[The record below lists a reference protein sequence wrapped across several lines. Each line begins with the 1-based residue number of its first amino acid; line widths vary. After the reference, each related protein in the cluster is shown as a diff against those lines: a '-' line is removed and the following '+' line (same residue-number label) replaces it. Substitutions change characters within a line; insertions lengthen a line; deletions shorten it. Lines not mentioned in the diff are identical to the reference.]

1 MKTRSKMIRIS
12 RLGTLVVATFALTG
26 AAGRALAA
34 PSTPQPGSL
43 DDAQIAGRVLAFN
56 QAEVQTAD
64 AVRGKLS
71 TPPVWQLAQR
81 MTVDDSAIDQKL
93 SALAGKNQQSG
104 SDGVAHG
111 QAAGADLSNLSGDAL
126 ENAYVDREI
135 QTHQAMLNTID
146 SQLIPNAKSE
156 DLQRRLNQILSG
168 PCSRL
173 RIVDCR
179 AQKVGSASPRRR
191 RPLRDMNLSAF
202 SLARR
207 GRGSAA
213 ARTARYPRAGST
225 PPRSAYRC
233 GR

>member
-1 MKTRSKMIRIS
+1 MASLFVGPDLEETSMKTLSKTIRIS

-26 AAGRALAA
+26 AAGRAMAA
-34 PSTPQPGSL
+34 PSTPAAGSL
-43 DDAQIAGRVLAFN
+43 DDAQIADRVLAFN
-56 QAEVQTAD
+56 EAEVQTAD

-93 SALAGKNQQSG
+93 SAFAGKNQQSG

-126 ENAYVDREI
+126 EKAYVDREI

-156 DLQRRLNQILSG
+156 DLQRRLNDVRAETQAQLEE
-168 PCSRL
+168 
-173 RIVDCR
+173 
-179 AQKVGSASPRRR
+179 AQKVQHT
-191 RPLRDMNLSAF
+191 LRVTELMNL
-202 SLARR
+202 
-207 GRGSAA
+207 
-213 ARTARYPRAGST
+213 
-225 PPRSAYRC
+225 PPDPV
-233 GR
+233 GTL